1 MSAGEI
7 IRQVF
12 NRERITF
19 LVVGCSSVIIDFIV
33 YSLLYVAFDMPV
45 FAAKG
50 VGFVAGAGFS
60 YWANRRFTFV
70 SQKAHRKAAWPFIV
84 LYSVTLGLNVVINGA
99 TIELLSSVP
108 FVYLLAFVFATAVS
122 TIVNY
127 VGMKFV
133 VFRQS

>member
-1 MSAGEI
+1 MEI
-7 IRQVF
+7 IRRVF

-19 LVVGCSSVIIDFIV
+19 LVVGCSSVIIDFIF
-33 YSLLYVAFDMPV
+33 YSLLYIAFGIPV
-45 FAAKG
+45 FAAKAI
-50 VGFVAGAGFS
+50 GFISGAGFS

-70 SQKAHRKAAWPFIV
+70 SQTAHKKAVWPFIV

-99 TIELLSSVP
+99 TIELLSRVP

-133 VFRQS
+133 VFR